1 MMMKTAEMMKAM
13 KMTKTSWKNERG
25 TVWTNLIFKHIG
37 VELGYKSKKNSESI
51 DDLKEL
57 CSIRPCD

>member
-1 MMMKTAEMMKAM
+1 MKAM